1 MTVLISILYSGRYVT
16 LETNKTLKMKL
27 SVVIQ
32 VYFSV
37 SILKLT
43 LYVGVKRDDD
53 DDDDDDNN
61 DDDAVV
67 VVDDDDD
74 YADDDNDDELILVLA
89 NHNSSL

>member
-67 VVDDDDD
+67 VVVMMMIM
-74 YADDDNDDELILVLA
+74 LMMMMMMMTMMM
-89 NHNSSL
+89 S

>member
-53 DDDDDDNN
+53 DDDDNDNS

-67 VVDDDDD
+67 VVMMMIM
-74 YADDDNDDELILVLA
+74 LMMMMMMMMMTMMM
-89 NHNSSL
+89 S

>member
-53 DDDDDDNN
+53 DDDDDDNS

-67 VVDDDDD
+67 VVMMMIM
-74 YADDDNDDELILVLA
+74 LMMMMMMMMMTMMM
-89 NHNSSL
+89 S

>member
-53 DDDDDDNN
+53 DDDDDDNS

-67 VVDDDDD
+67 VVVMMMIM
-74 YADDDNDDELILVLA
+74 LMMMMMMMTMMM
-89 NHNSSL
+89 S

>member
-53 DDDDDDNN
+53 DDDDDDNS

-67 VVDDDDD
+67 VVVMMMIM
-74 YADDDNDDELILVLA
+74 LMMMMMMMMTMMM
-89 NHNSSL
+89 S